1 MLIKYGHAYDDPKS
15 AQDEILNKEGKGWR
29 QILSRLAIFS
39 FLFLPTFV
47 LLLSVLNSLVRSRP
61 AAMSRDQIPSA

>member
-39 FLFLPTFV
+39 FLFSSHFCPFVVRIKLPCAFKACRYVT
-47 LLLSVLNSLVRSRP
+47 
-61 AAMSRDQIPSA
+61 